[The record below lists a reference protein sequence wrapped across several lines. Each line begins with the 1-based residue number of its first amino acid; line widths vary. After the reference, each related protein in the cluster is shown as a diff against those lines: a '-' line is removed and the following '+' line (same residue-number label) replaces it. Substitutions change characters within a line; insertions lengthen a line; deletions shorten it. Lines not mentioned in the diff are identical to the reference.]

1 MFSEGRVTLQINYNM
16 KKAVE
21 TEVIKSL
28 QKAEYTLNTVNSYGD
43 NLLHI
48 TAANGCLD
56 ITREILQKQDCCK
69 IIDRKNEFGWS
80 PLMLAIRNRDVRTV
94 KYLLEKESNV
104 NESTYLGM
112 SVLGLA
118 AAVNKDMFEIVYK
131 KCPSALLN
139 TINDDI
145 TPLCVA
151 ALRNDKNLF
160 FRLIELGFDV
170 SKSNEYTYI
179 MMKQSTV
186 PEIRNITK
194 HVDIEDYWN
203 DTSDNILIESELDKD
218 KELDFF
224 ESNNNNE
231 ESYFTK
237 KLHNIENEHDDKKE
251 DNVIFSQSN
260 VLVKPI
266 FTFGSVESDTDDC
279 NNNVITNVDKN
290 TKLHTL
296 SIMTN
301 QLELAAHSLIS
312 PTLTCTINDML
323 PASPNMYFLQDK
335 LACKE
340 RDNKDIQ
347 LTRVEDEIVTIRSEN
362 NENLTELPLQRLQ
375 CIRPPDLDIQS
386 DEEDL
391 NATLGYVPEFSPL
404 RSPNVPSDIN
414 DENVFG
420 EDTPTPPRYK
430 TPPRGMILNSEEAKM
445 FVLLERYGL
454 SQHLP
459 TFLAQ
464 EVDIDLFTTLTN
476 EDLIEIGIRDE
487 ADRKVI
493 LNVILDYKDLM
504 M

>member
-1 MFSEGRVTLQINYNM
+1 
-16 KKAVE
+16 
-21 TEVIKSL
+21 
-28 QKAEYTLNTVNSYGD
+28 
-43 NLLHI
+43 
-48 TAANGCLD
+48 
-56 ITREILQKQDCCK
+56 
-69 IIDRKNEFGWS
+69 
-80 PLMLAIRNRDVRTV
+80 
-94 KYLLEKESNV
+94 
-104 NESTYLGM
+104 
-112 SVLGLA
+112 
-118 AAVNKDMFEIVYK
+118 
-131 KCPSALLN
+131 
-139 TINDDI
+139 
-145 TPLCVA
+145 
-151 ALRNDKNLF
+151 
-160 FRLIELGFDV
+160 
-170 SKSNEYTYI
+170 

-224 ESNNNNE
+224 ESNNNNG

-251 DNVIFSQSN
+251 DNVIFTQSN

-362 NENLTELPLQRLQ
+362 NENLTELPLQR
-375 CIRPPDLDIQS
+375 
-386 DEEDL
+386 
-391 NATLGYVPEFSPL
+391 Y
-404 RSPNVPSDIN
+404 
-414 DENVFG
+414 
-420 EDTPTPPRYK
+420 
-430 TPPRGMILNSEEAKM
+430 ILLYHIIYNS
-445 FVLLERYGL
+445 R
-454 SQHLP
+454 
-459 TFLAQ
+459 
-464 EVDIDLFTTLTN
+464 
-476 EDLIEIGIRDE
+476 
-487 ADRKVI
+487 
-493 LNVILDYKDLM
+493 
-504 M
+504 